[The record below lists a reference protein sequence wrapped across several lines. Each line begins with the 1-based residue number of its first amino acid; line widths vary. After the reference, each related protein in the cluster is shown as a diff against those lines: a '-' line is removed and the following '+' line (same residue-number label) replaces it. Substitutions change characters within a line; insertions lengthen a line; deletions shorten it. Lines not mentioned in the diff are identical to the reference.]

1 MSAGTKEHDAK
12 AWLFCG
18 CLIFLS
24 GCGTSVTVATRLDP
38 NHSMWSRLDGP
49 SYAIVAEDQ
58 RVEATLAFRAYA
70 SIVEQALSSVRPGL
84 ERKGSA
90 SEAGLVLTLVYD
102 AADLG
107 SAVASY
113 PVYGYQYGYF
123 YGCPSGFY
131 RTYGYIGTETY
142 TYHLGYRHS
151 LILSAWVQEAN
162 APAGR
167 HVIWEGAY
175 VCKTTTRWWPPCE
188 ADCGRVPPGLDIP
201 CRPRGRLRRT
211 DEGLNQTDETQTLQI
226 DSEQQRRRYGPLRI
240 RCKLSCPSLR
250 QNKAR
255 A

>member
-167 HVIWEGAY
+167 HVIWEG
-175 VCKTTTRWWPPCE
+175 R
-188 ADCGRVPPGLDIP
+188 ADMVNRDRFLDRAMPYLAAALVRFYGQATEGPIRVRLQDDDPLVAAL
-201 CRPRGRLRRT
+201 RGRLRAGPT
-211 DEGLNQTDETQTLQI
+211 GLGHSLPAT
-226 DSEQQRRRYGPLRI
+226 GPAAPHGRGPQPN
-240 RCKLSCPSLR
+240 R
-250 QNKAR
+250 
-255 A
+255 